1 MYAGRERPTG
11 GFELFAWFFMRI
23 SGLVLI
29 ILVLGHLAIMHVIHT
44 VDEIDFDFVVRRW
57 GSPFWRT
64 YDLVMLWLA
73 LLHGLNGLR
82 MVIDDYV
89 HRRGWRVVS
98 LAALAVIGFV
108 LLAMGTQ
115 IIFTFEVPTG
125 QMASGRP

>member
-23 SGLVLI
+23 SGVVLI

-44 VDEIDFDFVVRRW
+44 VDEIDFDFVARRW
-57 GSPFWRT
+57 ASPFWRT

-73 LLHGLNGLR
+73 LLHGVNGLR
-82 MVIDDYV
+82 TVIDDYV
-89 HRRGWRVVS
+89 HRKGWRVVS
-98 LAALAVIGFV
+98 LTVLALVGFV

-115 IIFTFEVPTG
+115 IILTFEAPLG
-125 QMASGRP
+125 REIAGRP

>member
-23 SGLVLI
+23 SGIVLVL
-29 ILVLGHLAIMHVIHT
+29 LVLGHLAIMHVIHT
-44 VDEIDFDFVVRRW
+44 VDEIDFDFVARRW
-57 GSPFWRT
+57 ASPFWRT

-82 MVIDDYV
+82 TVIDDYV
-89 HRRGWRVVS
+89 RRRGWRVVA
-98 LAALAVIGFV
+98 LTALALVGFV

-115 IIFTFEVPTG
+115 IIFTFEATTSRAAAELP
-125 QMASGRP
+125 

>member
-1 MYAGRERPTG
+1 MYVGRERPTG

-23 SGLVLI
+23 SGVVLI
-29 ILVLGHLAIMHVIHT
+29 LLVLGHLAIMHLINT
-44 VDEIDFDFVVRRW
+44 VDEIDFDFVAARW

-73 LLHGLNGLR
+73 WLHGLNGLR

-89 HRRGWRVVS
+89 HRRGWRVVT
-98 LAALAVIGFV
+98 LTALALVGFV

-115 IIFTFEVPTG
+115 IILTFEAPAR
-125 QMASGRP
+125 QMAAGLP

>member
-1 MYAGRERPTG
+1 MYLGRERPTG
-11 GFELFAWFFMRI
+11 GFELFAWFFMRV
-23 SGLVLI
+23 SGVILI
-29 ILVLGHLAIMHVIHT
+29 LLVLGHLAIMHVIHT
-44 VDEIDFDFVVRRW
+44 VDEIDFDFVAARW

-82 MVIDDYV
+82 TVIDDYV

-98 LAALAVIGFV
+98 LTVLGLVGFL

-115 IIFTFEVPTG
+115 IILTFEAPAG
-125 QMASGRP
+125 QVAAGLP